1 MKRFLFLGVAFLLL
15 TLSSIAQPLYLK
27 KDLKSEWTVFVQDKY
42 IPFSSR
48 TSGNTIYLR
57 LSAREYRGD
66 VVSIRSTV
74 EFDLLINGLVYGSGK
89 SFKLPVDSLSRMYA
103 SPSLLLAIHQE
114 GLSPERI
121 KTTLLTSKPPDL
133 VDALVKRD
141 SHAFRDFAI
150 LSAFILIAMLIMMV
164 RLNPKLAADYLS
176 IPRMFSLREGEDT
189 QLYSRIANSTNILF
203 YVYCSLLISYYLIV
217 IFHFVIGVYPLA
229 SYFEAETF
237 GGIVWQWLKLS
248 MIVLSLLFCKIIL
261 VFGLS
266 FLFGVREV
274 QGIHFFNWIRML
286 VVLFGILSAVL
297 FVYFLWHGHSV
308 ETHVLFLRL
317 LGWICAAWM
326 VLIFFK
332 LSGRVNAS
340 LFHLFSYICATE
352 LIPFL
357 IIIKVLY
364 N

>member
-1 MKRFLFLGVAFLLL
+1 MKRFLILGAAFFLI

-27 KDLKSEWTVFVQDKY
+27 KDLLPEWTVFDQGKY
-42 IPFSSR
+42 IPFSPTLSE
-48 TSGNTIYLR
+48 NTIYLR
-57 LSAREYRGD
+57 LNTREYRGD
-66 VVSIRSTV
+66 VISIQSTK
-74 EFDLLINGLVYGSGK
+74 EFDLLINGLVFGSGK
-89 SFKLPVDSLSRMYA
+89 SFKLPLDSLSRKYA
-103 SPSLLLAIHQE
+103 SSVILLAIHQKD
-114 GLSPERI
+114 LSAERI
-121 KTTLLTSKPPDL
+121 KTTLLTRKTPGLYDT
-133 VDALVKRD
+133 LVKRD

-150 LSAFILIAMLIMMV
+150 LAAFVLVAMLIMMV

-176 IPRMFSLREGEDT
+176 IPRMFSLREGEDS

-217 IFHFVIGVYPLA
+217 IFHFVTGVYPLA

-237 GGIVWQWLKLS
+237 GGTVWQWLKLS

-286 VVLFGILSAVL
+286 VVFFGILSAVL

>member
-1 MKRFLFLGVAFLLL
+1 M
-15 TLSSIAQPLYLK
+15 
-27 KDLKSEWTVFVQDKY
+27 QDQY
-42 IPFSSR
+42 VPYSADVEA
-48 TSGNTIYLR
+48 NTIYLR
-57 LSAREYRGD
+57 LDAREYRGD

-74 EFDLLINGLVYGSGK
+74 PFDLLVNGMVCGAGK
-89 SFKLPVDSLSRMYA
+89 VFLLPIDSLSARYGTA
-103 SPSLLLAIHQE
+103 SVLIAVHQKE
-114 GLSPERI
+114 VSPERV
-121 KTTLLTSKPPDL
+121 KTILLTSKAPGLYDT
-133 VDALVKRD
+133 LVKRE
-141 SHAFRDFAI
+141 SHAFRDFAT
-150 LSAFILIAMLIMMV
+150 LAAFLLIAMLIMMI

-176 IPRMFSLREGEDT
+176 IPRMFSLREGEDS
-189 QLYSRIANSTNILF
+189 QLYQRIANSANILF

-217 IFHFVIGVYPLA
+217 IFHFVSGVYPLA
-229 SYFEAETF
+229 SYFDAESF
-237 GGIVWQWLKLS
+237 GAIVWQWLKLS

-286 VVLFGILSAVL
+286 VVFFGILSVVL

-308 ETHVLFLRL
+308 TTHAVFLKL
-317 LGWICAAWM
+317 LGWISAAWM